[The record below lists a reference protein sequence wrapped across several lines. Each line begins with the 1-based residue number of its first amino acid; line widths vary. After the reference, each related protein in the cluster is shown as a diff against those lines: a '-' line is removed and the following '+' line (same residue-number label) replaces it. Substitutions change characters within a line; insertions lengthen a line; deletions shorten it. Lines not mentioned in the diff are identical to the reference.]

1 MGLHMHFNNDS
12 VQWSIEEVLIIEN
25 QKIQEIGSSISF
37 ERKDPESYFTIGN
50 TIFTKANDDYQLFK
64 QLKIKNYNNDS
75 LVLTNDVNTRTFRKL
90 SDSLK
95 TNETSTIDLKNKQ
108 FEVKFE
114 GSIDTLYFEKDFYIR
129 KSNQSD
135 RKWETPYWEI
145 KEVNGFHFLFTGD
158 SFLFLIQRKNEK
170 LYLFKLLKDRIN
182 EIELNEIN
190 VKSTEINSVIEHVKE
205 LRKNNEW

>member
-37 ERKDPESYFTIGN
+37 ETKDPKSYFTIGN

-64 QLKIKNYNNDS
+64 QFKIKKYNNDS
-75 LVLTNDVNTRTFRKL
+75 LVLTNDVNTKTFRKL

-95 TNETSTIDLKNKQ
+95 TNKTSTIDLKNKQ

-145 KEVNGFHFLFTGD
+145 KEVNGFYFLFTGD